1 MISLPSQLAAP
12 SDQLLQQRV
21 AHALQQKHLTFA
33 CRLEIEAHRGVI
45 TLRGK
50 VPSFHQR
57 QLLYSYSR
65 RVPGVTQVVDL
76 LEVDPPFSGKLRS
89 RVTSTLIDD
98 ASVD

>member
-1 MISLPSQLAAP
+1 MISLPTQLASPA
-12 SDQLLQQRV
+12 DQFLQQRV
-21 AHALQQKHLTFA
+21 AQTLHQKQLTFA

-45 TLRGK
+45 TLRGQ

-65 RVPGVTQVVDL
+65 RVPGVTQVIDL

-89 RVTSTLIDD
+89 RVSSVVIDE
-98 ASVD
+98 ASSD